1 VQHPDLR
8 IGDAERDAVAREL
21 REHWSLGRLD
31 AEELESRLEKAYR
44 AKTRRDVDVLIAD
57 LPELQESSIRRRR
70 RFFLPGVAGF
80 HEERRLHASLRV
92 AYDAAWRE
100 MVPRLELRGYFVE
113 EERSPLRL
121 FFVSNAGNSLT
132 VTFRAARDGG
142 TIVTAFGHAPMAI
155 RKAFAKLRD

>member
-1 VQHPDLR
+1 M
-8 IGDAERDAVAREL
+8 
-21 REHWSLGRLD
+21 
-31 AEELESRLEKAYR
+31 
-44 AKTRRDVDVLIAD
+44 
-57 LPELQESSIRRRR
+57 
-70 RFFLPGVAGF
+70 AGF